1 MGRNKELLERAQKVI
16 PGGVNSPVRAFKAVG
31 GEPPFITRGK
41 GCRVWDAEEN
51 EYVDYIASWGPLILG
66 HAHPAVIDA
75 VNKVLVDGSSF
86 GAPTEREILFA
97 EMLVERIPSIDMVRL
112 VSSGTEATSAA
123 IRLARGYTKRDK
135 IIKLAGCYHGC
146 VESLLVDA
154 GSGMATFAIPGSPG
168 ITKGT
173 AGDTLVVPFNDIETT
188 TEIFQKHGKEI
199 ACIILEP
206 VAGNMGVIPPNDGY
220 LRALRELCDKHGS
233 LLVFDEVMT
242 GFRVHQTSAQEL
254 YKVTPDITCLGKVIG
269 GGFPVGA
276 YGARKEIMDCI
287 APVGPV
293 YQAGTLSGNPIAVA
307 AGIVTLNRLDKDT
320 FSQIEAR
327 ARRLEKEMREAA
339 KEASVP
345 MTINR
350 VGTMMTLFFTEGAV
364 TNYADAQKAD
374 SKRFAQYFQGM
385 LKRGVHLA
393 PSAFEAAFV
402 GLAHEDYDIEITIE
416 AHKATLKDLQ

>member
-1 MGRNKELLERAQKVI
+1 MGRNKELFERAQKVI

-86 GAPTEREILFA
+86 GAPTEREIDFA
-97 EMLVERIPSIDMVRL
+97 EMLVERVPSIDMVRL

-135 IIKLAGCYHGC
+135 IVKLAGCYHGC

-154 GSGMATFAIPGSPG
+154 GSGVATFAIPGSPG

-173 AGDTLVVPFNDIETT
+173 AGDTLVAPFNDIEAT

-206 VAGNMGVIPPNDGY
+206 VAGNMGVIPPKEGY
-220 LRALRELCDKHGS
+220 LKALRELCYKHGS

-242 GFRVHQTSAQEL
+242 GFRVHHTSAQQL

-276 YGARKEIMDCI
+276 YGARKEIMDHI

-307 AGIVTLNRLDKDT
+307 AGTVTLERLDKDT

-327 ARRLEKEMREAA
+327 ARRLEREMTEAA
-339 KEASVP
+339 KASSIP
-345 MTINR
+345 LTINR

-374 SKRFAQYFQGM
+374 SKRFAKYFQGM

-416 AHKATLKDLQ
+416 AHKATLKEL

>member
-1 MGRNKELLERAQKVI
+1 MGRNKELFERAQKVI

-135 IIKLAGCYHGC
+135 IVKLAGCYHGC

-154 GSGMATFAIPGSPG
+154 GSGVATFAIPGSPG

-173 AGDTLVVPFNDIETT
+173 AGDTLVAPFNDIEAT

-206 VAGNMGVIPPNDGY
+206 VAGNMGVIPPKEGY
-220 LRALRELCDKHGS
+220 LKALRELCYKHGS

-242 GFRVHQTSAQEL
+242 GFRVHHTSAQQL

-276 YGARKEIMDCI
+276 YGARKEIMDHI

-307 AGIVTLNRLDKDT
+307 AGTVTLERLDKDT

-327 ARRLEKEMREAA
+327 ARRLEREMTEAA
-339 KEASVP
+339 KASSIP
-345 MTINR
+345 LTINR

-374 SKRFAQYFQGM
+374 SKRFAKYFQGM

-416 AHKATLKDLQ
+416 AHKATLKEL

>member
-41 GCRVWDAEEN
+41 GCRVWDAEDN

-66 HAHPAVIDA
+66 HAHPAVVEA
-75 VNKVLVDGSSF
+75 VKKVLVDGSSF
-86 GAPTEREILFA
+86 GAPTEREIQFA
-97 EMLVERIPSIDMVRL
+97 EMIAERIPSIDMVRV

-135 IIKLAGCYHGC
+135 IVKLAGCYHGC
-146 VESLLVDA
+146 VESLLVQA
-154 GSGMATFAIPGSPG
+154 GSGIATFAIPGSPG
-168 ITKGT
+168 ITIGT
-173 AGDTLVVPFNDIETT
+173 AGDTLVVPFNDKEAVAETFK
-188 TEIFQKHGKEI
+188 EHGKDI

-206 VAGNMGVIPPNDGY
+206 VAGNMGVIPPEAGY
-220 LRALRELCDKHGS
+220 LQSLRDLCDKHGS
-233 LLVFDEVMT
+233 LLIFDEVMT
-242 GFRVHQTSAQEL
+242 GFRVHHTSAQAL

-276 YGARKEIMDCI
+276 YGARKEIMDYI

-307 AGIVTLNRLDKDT
+307 AGMVTLERLNKDT

-327 ARRLEKEMREAA
+327 ARRLEQEMAEAA
-339 KEASVP
+339 QAASIPV
-345 MTINR
+345 TINR
-350 VGTMMTLFFTEGAV
+350 VGTMMTIFFTEGPV
-364 TNYADAQKAD
+364 RNYEDAQKSD
-374 SKRFAQYFQGM
+374 TKRFAKYFQGM

-416 AHKATLKDLQ
+416 AHKVTLKEI